1 MPQRSFS
8 RASPWQAIL
17 PLLLNRERYLHIAAE
32 HAIAVS
38 LQSADYRASYEK
50 GEYPKP
56 GWEFAALERA
66 KLHMQ
71 ALFRGLRQSLF
82 LTLAFASIGLVVAF
96 AFGRVDP
103 FLPLSVGK
111 AVSIVGALFAAWA
124 TLFEL
129 GGYVRT
135 WDGESLHELLHPVLF
150 KIMFL
155 FGLCAATIGQLW

>member
-1 MPQRSFS
+1 MPQRTFS
-8 RASPWQAIL
+8 RASPWQAIW
-17 PLLLNRERYLHIAAE
+17 PLLLDRERYLHIAAE

-38 LQSADYRASYEK
+38 LKSADYRASFEK

-56 GWEFAALERA
+56 DWEPTALEQA

-71 ALFRGLRQSLF
+71 ILFRGLRQSLF

-96 AFGRVDP
+96 AFGKVDP
-103 FLPLSVGK
+103 SLPFAAGKLLS
-111 AVSIVGALFAAWA
+111 IFGALLAAWA

-129 GGYVRT
+129 GGYVQT
-135 WDGESLHELLHPVLF
+135 WDGESLHELLHPALF

-155 FGLCAATIGQLW
+155 PGLGIATIGQLW

>member
-1 MPQRSFS
+1 MPQRTFS
-8 RASPWQAIL
+8 RASPWHAIW

-38 LQSADYRASYEK
+38 LGSADYRASYEK

-56 GWEFAALERA
+56 GWESAALEQA
-66 KLHMQ
+66 KLHMR
-71 ALFRGLRQSLF
+71 ALFRGLRQSLL
-82 LTLAFASIGLVVAF
+82 LTLAFASIGFVVAF
-96 AFGRVDP
+96 AFGKVDP
-103 FLPLSVGK
+103 LLQFSAGKALSV
-111 AVSIVGALFAAWA
+111 VGALFAAWA

-155 FGLCAATIGQLW
+155 LGLGIATIGQLW